1 MAHARTRTGGIPA
14 LREHLAVRPPGVRA
28 HRRLLRHRDHRSGGR
43 SRRARRARYRRRP
56 ENPTDDQIAASQNQA
71 AEINT
76 AVGQLS
82 AQVAGTQQQI
92 DGLRNDM
99 QLKQELSQKAA
110 IDLDIASRRRRRR
123 RDRRRPGRRRR
134 PPPPRAT
141 SPPPSSKADTFAAA
155 SFRQGST
162 LGSMTALWDAGS
174 ADELLQRNQLLE
186 SISGSQLDVIGNLQR
201 AQVTKCNLDAAARQA
216 LQDAED
222 AQAAADV
229 AKQTADQ
236 AAAAAA
242 DALRGRAGPARDRC
256 EDDLSNQQIAYQAAV
271 NTVNTLQGQR
281 QAYEEWLVLKAAEE
295 ERLRKE
301 AEEAARKAAEEEA
314 ARQAAAAA
322 AAAAEAAR
330 VAAEQESQ
338 RRAAAAAAEAAA
350 AAQRQAARDAQAAAA
365 RQAAQ
370 AAAAQAAAAQA
381 AAARSAATKP
391 APPRPAA
398 PPAASPPTPA
408 YSGSIGEQVVAAA
421 KKWLGTKYV
430 WAGGNAK
437 GPTGGGFD
445 CSGLMLYAYAQVGI
459 NMPHY
464 SGYQYYEGARVAKSD
479 LRPGDLVFFAHNT
492 SDPKT
497 IHHVAM
503 YIGDG
508 QMIEAPYT
516 GSWVRIVPL
525 RTNEYIGA
533 SRPYA

>member
-14 LREHLAVRPPGVRA
+14 LR
-28 HRRLLRHRDHRSGGR
+28 DTWRSGRPASGR
-43 SRRARRARYRRRP
+43 TVGFCATVIAALVVGLAAPAGALPPPP

-110 IDLDIASRRRRRR
+110 IDLDIAVA
-123 RDRRRPGRRRR
+123 DAAEA
-134 PPPPRAT
+134 AT
-141 SPPPSSKADTFAAA
+141 AADEAAAVATAAQDDIAGAQQQADTFAAA

-162 LGSMTALWDAGS
+162 LGSMTALWDAAS

-201 AQVTKCNLDAAARQA
+201 AQVTKSNLDAAARQA
-216 LQDAED
+216 LQNAED
-222 AQAAADV
+222 ASAAADV
-229 AKQTADQ
+229 AKQTADR

-242 DALRGRAGPARDRC
+242 DALEVGQAQLATLQ
-256 EDDLSNQQIAYQAAV
+256 DDLSNQQIAYQAAV
-271 NTVNTLQGQR
+271 NTVNSLQGQR

-464 SGYQYYEGARVAKSD
+464 SGYQYYEGPRVAKSD